1 MYAYAYFVSGL
12 AEHLFAHI
20 TPSRNLPSEQSGS
33 APMDEDAHG
42 FIDSDDESHDAD
54 PNTNSDA
61 AAAQFANDL
70 VELYMSSVISAQTL
84 CVLCH
89 WAKIAG
95 APGVVT
101 EYAKAPGAQSGSY
114 QKYLNR
120 KMGLDVAKKKQ
131 YAVQSVAL
139 QPNSMAR
146 APTTFYVKVPREAV
160 DEEAM

>member
-12 AEHLFAHI
+12 AGHLFAHI

-95 APGVVT
+95 MPGVVT

-120 KMGLDVAKKKQ
+120 KMGLDVAKKNNTLCK
-131 YAVQSVAL
+131 AL
-139 QPNSMAR
+139 RSNQTA
-146 APTTFYVKVPREAV
+146 
-160 DEEAM
+160 